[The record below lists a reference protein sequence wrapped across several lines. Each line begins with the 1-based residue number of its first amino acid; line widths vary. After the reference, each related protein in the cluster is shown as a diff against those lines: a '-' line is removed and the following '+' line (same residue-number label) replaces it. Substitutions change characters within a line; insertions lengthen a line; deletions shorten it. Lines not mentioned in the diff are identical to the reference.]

1 MINKIS
7 PLAPKIIKSMKLIQG
22 INIYTYCAGLYN
34 LNRNDLALFLFDSE
48 LNIAEVFT
56 KSRTRSV
63 TLDWNEKLLK
73 KGKIKALLINSGN
86 ANAYTGKAGLIAL
99 KEVIKN
105 ISNKFTINMNQ
116 IFIASTGVIGEP
128 YPYKKIINALAVN
141 NENKKSNWLA
151 AAKAIMTTDT
161 YPKMKMTTA
170 LIGNRKVQ
178 INGVAKGSG
187 MIAPNMATMLGFI
200 FTDANISRAALQ
212 SLLKEINEETFNSI
226 TVDGDE
232 STNDTVMLISTNK
245 AKHKF
250 VSSRNDKLLRDF
262 KLKLKSVMMDLA
274 EQIVK
279 DGEGAT
285 KLIQINV
292 NGAKTNK
299 AAKKVARSI
308 AESPLVKTAI
318 YGEDPNWGRI
328 VMAIGKSK
336 QIIDPNKFSISLGDN
351 LVASNGS
358 KNLNYKESVLKKYM
372 KKNRINILVDLKIEL
387 GNAQIMTCDYS
398 NEYININAS
407 YKS

>member
-1 MINKIS
+1 
-7 PLAPKIIKSMKLIQG
+7 MKLIQG

-372 KKNRINILVDLKIEL
+372 KKNRINILVDLKIGL

>member
-299 AAKKVARSI
+299 AAKKIARSI

-372 KKNRINILVDLKIEL
+372 KKNRINILVDLKIGL

>member
-187 MIAPNMATMLGFI
+187 MIAPNMATLLGFI

-372 KKNRINILVDLKIEL
+372 KKNRINILVDLKIGL

>member
-372 KKNRINILVDLKIEL
+372 KKNRINILVDLKIGL
-387 GNAQIMTCDYS
+387 GKAQIMTCDYS